1 MDYLNQQWNDI
12 LSPLNNGSS
21 SNNTSSN
28 ELFMNKGKNIVNDF
42 DIEDEEAI
50 PLYNRGSSN
59 VNNNE
64 NDFEVNENNDF
75 ELEHAK
81 YDDFST
87 IDWLRDIMSEK
98 TGKKRKIN
106 KNSLNQL
113 LYQLSML
120 HNHGLSYFLLVFYLV
135 LSLHL

>member
-98 TGKKRKIN
+98 TGKKK
-106 KNSLNQL
+106 KN
-113 LYQLSML
+113 
-120 HNHGLSYFLLVFYLV
+120 
-135 LSLHL
+135 

>member
-50 PLYNRGSSN
+50 PLYNRG
-59 VNNNE
+59 
-64 NDFEVNENNDF
+64 
-75 ELEHAK
+75 
-81 YDDFST
+81 
-87 IDWLRDIMSEK
+87 
-98 TGKKRKIN
+98 
-106 KNSLNQL
+106 
-113 LYQLSML
+113 
-120 HNHGLSYFLLVFYLV
+120 
-135 LSLHL
+135 